1 MVGMAVGADR
11 QVAGA
16 GAAAAAV
23 QLQAEHGMGVEA
35 EAEAARRVAGGE
47 LEAQALG
54 GFLAVAVALAPG
66 LEAVAPGVVRAV
78 AVVAVEVVGA
88 GEELQ
93 FAVLDEAP
101 IPGRRGRPSE
111 SVPAT
116 RPANTARLRFC
127 IYCFLPP
134 ECQVGAVSEVAP
146 QAACVSC
153 LGFCRGLPLAGAGM
167 CNGRPGQAFR
177 KSPTESVASAVIRNG
192 RGWEPRL
199 PMQPRLREY
208 AS

>member
-101 IPGRRGRPSE
+101 IPGRRGRPFGKR
-111 SVPAT
+111 A
-116 RPANTARLRFC
+116 
-127 IYCFLPP
+127 
-134 ECQVGAVSEVAP
+134 GD
-146 QAACVSC
+146 QAGEYS
-153 LGFCRGLPLAGAGM
+153 
-167 CNGRPGQAFR
+167 AFEILHLLF
-177 KSPTESVASAVIRNG
+177 SPT
-192 RGWEPRL
+192 
-199 PMQPRLREY
+199 
-208 AS
+208 

>member
-101 IPGRRGRPSE
+101 SPAVAAAPSE

-146 QAACVSC
+146 QAACVS
-153 LGFCRGLPLAGAGM
+153 LPRLL
-167 CNGRPGQAFR
+167 PGPA
-177 KSPTESVASAVIRNG
+177 IG
-192 RGWEPRL
+192 RGWHVQRQAGSSISEVTDGECGVGRHPQR
-199 PMQPRLREY
+199 PWVGASAPDATSPQEY

>member
-54 GFLAVAVALAPG
+54 GFLTVAVALAPG

-88 GEELQ
+88 SEELQ

-101 IPGRRGRPSE
+101 IPAVAAALRKRAGDQAGEYSASE
-111 SVPAT
+111 I
-116 RPANTARLRFC
+116 LHLLF
-127 IYCFLPP
+127 
-134 ECQVGAVSEVAP
+134 
-146 QAACVSC
+146 
-153 LGFCRGLPLAGAGM
+153 
-167 CNGRPGQAFR
+167 
-177 KSPTESVASAVIRNG
+177 SPT
-192 RGWEPRL
+192 
-199 PMQPRLREY
+199 
-208 AS
+208 